1 LTWSAAVKI
10 TGGAAEAKHLL
21 ADGLVID
28 SGHISHLVIAS
39 PTNAPGSTPFEIYH
53 VAIDSADTINARG
66 LITDQVF
73 VSREPNV
80 GYPKLRSSNQELL
93 IVFKSV
99 FGGPLFGAAVARAPV
114 GITPAWTIEAVN
126 NADANGP
133 LNDDFSCPSLAV
145 DDSGFPHV
153 FWMQNPN
160 GANVAPGTLLLT
172 SQGGDV
178 GTGWTV
184 PTVLFTTPAPATDS
198 FNRVSVNS
206 MPGVG
211 IGIVIFFWETALVD
225 DVEYFEFAP
234 APVQRFYSYH
244 IYFQG
249 VKRFKNEECPA

>member
-1 LTWSAAVKI
+1 
-10 TGGAAEAKHLL
+10 
-21 ADGLVID
+21 
-28 SGHISHLVIAS
+28 LVIAS

-53 VAIDSADTINARG
+53 VAIDSADTVNVRG
-66 LITDQVF
+66 LITNQVF

-80 GYPKLRSSNQELL
+80 GYPKLRSSNQEIL

-126 NADANGP
+126 DADADGP
-133 LNDDFSCPSLAV
+133 LNDDFSCPSLAI
-145 DDSGFPHV
+145 DDQGFPHV

-178 GTGWTV
+178 GTGWTIPV
-184 PTVLFTTPAPATDS
+184 VLFTTPAPATDS

-225 DVEYFEFAP
+225 DVEYFEFVP
-234 APVQRFYSYH
+234 APVQRFYSFH
-244 IYFQG
+244 VYFQG
-249 VKRFKNEECPA
+249 VKRFKNEECPV